1 MGGIL
6 SAEVA
11 LLGLYPSTGN
21 GANTHRIL
29 GTINLDTPF
38 LGMHPGIVA
47 SGISSLFRPAID
59 TPGELKTRT
68 GGASPN
74 QLPMPMP
81 TNGDLPLEFPS
92 RDNSNLDSS
101 NSLTPLPPTQSTPPD
116 RQSMSPFLSPTND
129 PNYNP
134 PFPNDVR
141 MATRSVLAN
150 TLHFI
155 NKHSDGL
162 AKATKSYVTSYF
174 EFGGCMAD
182 YNGLKLRYSR
192 LRALED
198 VDHHQIDCQRRIRFV
213 NYYTASTGRPKKQKS
228 RSRSRSPEG
237 SRTTQIAPSS
247 DDHEDQVDKQKLEN
261 LQLDDPG
268 TQQNSASLP
277 DLVEEHCKG
286 GATPQYLADSG
297 RLSHDQFTGPTSGTQ
312 SLSNTESATSPIE
325 NAQGSRS
332 LYNAITVVRNDVVG
346 STAERKG
353 QNKKGIERSSTQV
366 RKDSNAGHYNQVEPQ
381 PLASHSLIQMPSL
394 PPIPSQPE
402 EPAPFDP
409 STYSEKDARKLAEKD
424 YSRQLKA
431 YQRAVK
437 DRDKAIKDRRKLLE
451 KRQRDSNVVREK
463 QQKSNKKEIAKSKK
477 GKEKSLPKKMKNSK
491 SGPESEDAVG
501 NGDSK
506 AHKPKRD
513 KKFCMLPSKVN
524 GEIDPCW
531 VRVYMRGVDE
541 VGAHCGLFFMGEH
554 YEWLVN
560 DVAERAKAW
569 VEQEYSGERVYRSIA
584 PAFVVP

>member
-11 LLGLYPSTGN
+11 LLGLYPATGN
-21 GANTHRIL
+21 GTNRHRIL

-47 SGISSLFRPAID
+47 SGIGSLFRPAID
-59 TPGELKTRT
+59 TPAELKKPT
-68 GGASPN
+68 GGAGPN

-92 RDNSNLDSS
+92 WNNSNTHSS
-101 NSLTPLPPTQSTPPD
+101 NSLTPLPPTQSSSPD

-198 VDHHQIDCQRRIRFV
+198 VDRHQIDCQRRVRFV
-213 NYYTASTGRPKKQKS
+213 NYYTASTGRPKKQKP
-228 RSRSRSPEG
+228 RSRSRSPED
-237 SRTTQIAPSS
+237 SRPTQIAPSS
-247 DDHEDQVDKQKLEN
+247 DDHEDQFDKQRLEN

-268 TQQNSASLP
+268 TQQNFASLP
-277 DLVEEHCKG
+277 NLVEEHCKG
-286 GATPQYLADSG
+286 GATSQYLGDSG
-297 RLSHDQFTGPTSGTQ
+297 HLSHNQSTGPAPGTQ
-312 SLSNTESATSPIE
+312 SLSNTDTATSPIE
-325 NAQGSRS
+325 NAQGSRNQH
-332 LYNAITVVRNDVVG
+332 YAVTMVRNDVAR
-346 STAERKG
+346 STTERKG
-353 QNKKGIERSSTQV
+353 QDEKGTEGSSIQM
-366 RKDSNAGHYNQVEPQ
+366 RKDSNTSHYSQVEPQ
-381 PLASHSLIQMPSL
+381 SLASHSLTQMPSL

-409 STYSEKDARKLAEKD
+409 STYIEKDARKLAEKN

-437 DRDKAIKDRRKLLE
+437 DRDKAIKDRRKLIE
-451 KRQRDSNVVREK
+451 KRERDSNAVREK
-463 QQKSNKKEIAKSKK
+463 QRKRDEKEIAKSKK
-477 GKEKSLPKKMKNSK
+477 EKEKSLPKKTKNSE

-501 NGDSK
+501 NGNSK

-554 YEWLVN
+554 YEWLVS
-560 DVAERAKAW
+560 DVAERVKTW
-569 VEQEYSGERVYRSIA
+569 VEQE
-584 PAFVVP
+584 

>member
-11 LLGLYPSTGN
+11 LLGLYPATGK
-21 GANTHRIL
+21 GANRHRIL

-47 SGISSLFRPAID
+47 SGISSLFRPAVD
-59 TPGELKTRT
+59 TPGELNTPT
-68 GGASPN
+68 GGAGPS

-81 TNGDLPLEFPS
+81 TNGDLPLQFPS
-92 RDNSNLDSS
+92 LDNSNTDPSH
-101 NSLTPLPPTQSTPPD
+101 SLTPLSPPRSSPPD
-116 RQSMSPFLSPTND
+116 KQSMSPFLSPTND

-141 MATRSVLAN
+141 MATRSVFAN

-198 VDHHQIDCQRRIRFV
+198 VDRHQIDCQRRVKFV
-213 NYYTASTGRPKKQKS
+213 NYYTASTGRPKKQKP
-228 RSRSRSPEG
+228 RSRSRSPKD
-237 SRTTQIAPSS
+237 SRPTQVAPSS
-247 DDHEDQVDKQKLEN
+247 DDYEDQVDKKRLKN
-261 LQLDDPG
+261 LQLDDLD
-268 TQQNSASLP
+268 TRQSFASLP
-277 DLVEEHCKG
+277 NLVEEHRKG
-286 GATPQYLADSG
+286 EATPKYLRDG
-297 RLSHDQFTGPTSGTQ
+297 DHLSHDRPAGPAPGRR
-312 SLSNTESATSPIE
+312 SLSNSDTAKNTIE
-325 NAQGSRS
+325 NAQKSRNQHS
-332 LYNAITVVRNDVVG
+332 AFAVVRDVVPQ
-346 STAERKG
+346 STTDR
-353 QNKKGIERSSTQV
+353 NKQDEEGIERSATQV
-366 RKDSNAGHYNQVEPQ
+366 RKDPNVSDYNQIEPQ
-381 PLASHSLIQMPSL
+381 PPASQIPSL
-394 PPIPSQPE
+394 PPIPSQPV

-409 STYSEKDARKLAEKD
+409 STYSAKDARKLAEKD

-437 DRDKAIKDRRKLLE
+437 DRDKAIKDRRKLIE
-451 KRQRDSNVVREK
+451 RRERDSNVVREK
-463 QQKSNKKEIAKSKK
+463 QQKSDEKEVAKSKK
-477 GKEKSLPKKMKNSK
+477 EKEKGLPKKTKNSK
-491 SGPESEDAVG
+491 LGLESEDAVG
-501 NGDSK
+501 SGDSK
-506 AHKPKRD
+506 AHKLKRD
-513 KKFCMLPSKVN
+513 KKFCMLPSKVD

-531 VRVYMRGVDE
+531 VRVYMRGLDE

-560 DVAERAKAW
+560 DVAERVKAW
-569 VEQEYSGERVYRSIA
+569 VEQE
-584 PAFVVP
+584 